1 MLMTVPERETTAYSI
16 VPKLHRWR
24 GPCDGGGMVRS
35 LAIVLSVTLAA
46 CAPGDFLSGGGGDAA
61 FEGGD
66 DGGDGGDDAGDPSD
80 DYPAAGGYGM
90 DLGSGYPGLG
100 DSTDDTDQDAG
111 AVFDATTNG

>member
-1 MLMTVPERETTAYSI
+1 MAQYLREAS
-16 VPKLHRWR
+16 
-24 GPCDGGGMVRS
+24 MVRHTLL
-35 LAIVLSVTLAA
+35 LAATFSVTLGVG

-61 FEGGD
+61 IGDDGSDDGADEGGD
-66 DGGDGGDDAGDPSD
+66 ES

-100 DSTDDTDQDAG
+100 DSVGETDQDAG